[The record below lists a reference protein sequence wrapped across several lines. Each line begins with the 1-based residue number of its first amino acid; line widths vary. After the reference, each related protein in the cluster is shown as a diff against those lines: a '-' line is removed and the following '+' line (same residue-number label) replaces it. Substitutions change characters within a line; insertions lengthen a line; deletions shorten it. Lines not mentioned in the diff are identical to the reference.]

1 MTNTPG
7 ALLSVVPAGSRWVRR
22 FVDELRRAG
31 APFRRASLCD
41 GVLRVELALG
51 GGRPFVV
58 SARPWR
64 EGVQG
69 WRRTGRLVL
78 GYDGAG
84 DPTPEALRWLEFI
97 HVLLSQMEGSL
108 PDGLSGFGAV
118 AVREGPPEE
127 LLASLFP
134 FVTVERSAPVTRR
147 GGRARPGESVEVLVR
162 ATSRC
167 NQACPF
173 CSAPEHSEP
182 TTEVLRACFRAVADL
197 LPGALVS
204 LTGGE
209 PTLRPG
215 FLGEV
220 RAALDAVPGGQIQI
234 QTNAVRFAAALD
246 PAALVAD
253 PRLRFF
259 VSLHALDE
267 AIYDRCTGTRRQL
280 GKALAGIRRL
290 LAAGHAVTLNTL
302 VCRENVGHIEEFV
315 RKVPRTFAG
324 ARRPALH
331 FSVLIC
337 PEWNPRTA
345 KSLVRYGEVVGVLR
359 RAARAARVL
368 GLDLLPLRSSTHA
381 VLPACVLPASER
393 AQRAAYRIGAH
404 ETGYEDPSRPFV
416 KAFRCRRCSE
426 TSRCLGVPRVYARAF
441 GLDEL
446 RPIRRR

>member
-1 MTNTPG
+1 MSTPR
-7 ALLSVVPAGSRWVRR
+7 AWIRVVPAASPWFRR

-31 APFRRASLCD
+31 APLRRAILCD
-41 GVLRVELALG
+41 GVLRVAFALG
-51 GGRPFVV
+51 GDGPFVV
-58 SARPWR
+58 VARPWR

-84 DPTPEALRWLEFI
+84 DPGPEALRWLELV
-97 HVLLSQMEGSL
+97 HALLSRMERSL
-108 PDGLSGFGAV
+108 PEGLAGFGVV

-134 FVTVERSAPVTRR
+134 FVTVERSAPAAHR
-147 GGRARPGESVEVLVR
+147 GGRAQPGEGVEVLVR
-162 ATSRC
+162 TTSRC

-173 CSAPEHSEP
+173 CSAPEHAEP
-182 TTEVLRACFRAVADL
+182 TGEVLRACFRAVADL
-197 LPGALVS
+197 LPGALLS

-215 FLGEV
+215 FLDEV
-220 RAALDAVPGGQIQI
+220 RAALEALPGGQIQI

-246 PAALVAD
+246 PAALAAD

-302 VCRENVGHIEEFV
+302 VCRENVEHLEAFV
-315 RKVPRTFAG
+315 RKVPRTFVG

-337 PEWNPRTA
+337 PEWNPRA
-345 KSLVRYGEVVGVLR
+345 AESLVRYGDVVSVLR
-359 RAARAARVL
+359 RAARAARAL

-381 VLPACVLPASER
+381 VLPACVLPAGER

-416 KAFRCRRCSE
+416 KASRCRGCRE
-426 TSRCLGVPRVYARAF
+426 TPRCLGVPRAYARAF

-446 RPIRRR
+446 RPIRRG